1 MPPISPIKGK
11 KRAFSAQASHEM
23 NELLEEQNT
32 QDVQDLTPFITTQK
46 KQKQKNGFKHF
57 QVKVLKE
64 AQFDVAKSIKEKRAR
79 DAKVELESKE
89 KTRANKILMEHGVTA
104 SQSL

>member
-46 KQKQKNGFKHF
+46 KQKHGFQHF

-64 AQFDVAKSIKEKRAR
+64 AQFDVAKCIKEKRALE
-79 DAKVELESKE
+79 AKVELEYKE

>member
-1 MPPISPIKGK
+1 
-11 KRAFSAQASHEM
+11 M

-32 QDVQDLTPFITTQK
+32 QDVQDLTPFITKTEK
-46 KQKQKNGFKHF
+46 KQKHGFKHF